1 MVRLSLF
8 QYLVPLGRSFSNG
21 YSSSLGPV
29 VFLGANRCT
38 VRSSYAQTS
47 LHSHGAVFLVLIPL
61 QLSNLPGEDCP
72 TSDELG
78 CYEEEL
84 RVGQRREAELDEL
97 WQVVKAWDTMV
108 ELTMSGL

>member
-1 MVRLSLF
+1 MF
-8 QYLVPLGRSFSNG
+8 
-21 YSSSLGPV
+21 
-29 VFLGANRCT
+29 
-38 VRSSYAQTS
+38 
-47 LHSHGAVFLVLIPL
+47 
-61 QLSNLPGEDCP
+61 NLPGEDCR

-84 RVGQRREAELDEL
+84 RDGQRREAELGEL